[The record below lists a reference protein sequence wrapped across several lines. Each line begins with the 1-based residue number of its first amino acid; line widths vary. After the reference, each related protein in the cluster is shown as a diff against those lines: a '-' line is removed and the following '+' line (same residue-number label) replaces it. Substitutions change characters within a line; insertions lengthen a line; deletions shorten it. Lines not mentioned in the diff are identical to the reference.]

1 MTSKEFYENYVKP
14 YGISLSDYCALLGT
28 PKKDFFSRETGLVDI
43 TDTFILGWSV
53 TNVGGS
59 TGKVWNYET
68 AAWVDLLDGES
79 ISFQNTSHKLKFDA
93 TGTEFL
99 FARSISF
106 IDFIP

>member
-1 MTSKEFYENYVKP
+1 MTTQEFYEHFVKP
-14 YGISLSDYCALLGT
+14 YGLNINDFCGLMGT
-28 PKKDFFSRETGLVDI
+28 PKKDYFSRETGLVDI

-53 TNVGGS
+53 TNVGGV

-68 AAWVDLLDGES
+68 EAWVYLLDGET
-79 ISFQNTSHKLKFDA
+79 ISFQNTSHELRFDA

-106 IDFIP
+106 IDFIS